1 MRCAPWTTAMRSG
14 WIAAIRGRNAT
25 GVSGAKLAAVRG
37 KAKSP
42 LGFPFVRLR
51 GLRLAMMSSSGQ
63 SWNVLT
69 QIPGEPG
76 ACRMCGRI
84 RCVAGEMSRWA
95 AHAVVRPALQH
106 RDTFQLV
113 AGEMLWSTFHRFIAR
128 GAQEPGHGESLG
140 QMLLVVP
147 AIEFLLFVCRN
158 VSPDH
163 QQPCALLLGHRAL
176 LLLVQG
182 DTTVSRPPE
191 VG

>member
-84 RCVAGEMSRWA
+84 RCV
-95 AHAVVRPALQH
+95 
-106 RDTFQLV
+106 T
-113 AGEMLWSTFHRFIAR
+113 GEMLWSTFHRFVSR
-128 GAQEPGHGESLG
+128 RAQEPGHAESLG

-147 AIEFLLFVCRN
+147 AIEFLLFVCRD

-163 QQPCALLLGHRAL
+163 QQPCALLLGHMAL